1 MQNEIFEQF
10 STFNQNIFD
19 TSKKFF
25 EINAK
30 ASEKMLENQ
39 LKLTNTY
46 IENSFK
52 QMELVHDYK
61 DAKSYMATQSEM
73 AKQCA
78 DMAIAV
84 NKDALAIATDTRTE
98 LKNWFEKG
106 LEEAGNTVEETVK
119 AAKKAA

>member
-46 IENSFK
+46 VENSLK
-52 QMELVHDYK
+52 QMELIQDYK
-61 DAKSYMATQSEM
+61 DAKSYMATQTEM

-78 DMAIAV
+78 DMAIVA
-84 NKDALAIATDTRTE
+84 NKDALAIATDTRNE
-98 LKNWFEKG
+98 LKSWFEKG